1 MRVCFVYAHSIP
13 QRTLFCLGAQGFRCY
28 LAAVCKFGDPS
39 ELHELNKKPIEVQA
53 EVAMQTCVNIF
64 AAIVDGRITR
74 DMAEVLLHGMLDE
87 NNGWPTQVTTA
98 DNGESYFFGFEE
110 DRKCA
115 KIMVAII
122 FAVLS
127 RVKILQS

>member
-1 MRVCFVYAHSIP
+1 M
-13 QRTLFCLGAQGFRCY
+13 
-28 LAAVCKFGDPS
+28 FGNPS
-39 ELHELNKKPIEVQA
+39 ELLELNKKPIKVQA

-74 DMAEVLLHGMLDE
+74 DTAEVLLHGMLDK
-87 NNGWPTQVTTA
+87 NNGWPTQVTTSA
-98 DNGESYFFGFEE
+98 NGESYFFGFEE
-110 DRKCA
+110 DRKCS

-127 RVKILQS
+127 RVAILKS